1 MHCTNALTACTA
13 ARRSVA
19 LNARFHCTALTVRT
33 HSLTA
38 CAHCTHCT
46 DVCPHLHSFT
56 TALTACVRT
65 ALLDTQQRE
74 RHSPLHALPFADVHS
89 LWTVSLRHCVCTHCT
104 SIHCTSIHCT
114 SIHCA
119 HAHSLLALTLSALH
133 GTALRTRAGCLTAD

>member
-1 MHCTNALTACTA
+1 VHTLYKRAHCMHRSTQIRCTECALSLHCT
-13 ARRSVA
+13 
-19 LNARFHCTALTVRT
+19 HCA

-38 CAHCTHCT
+38 CARCTHCT

-104 SIHCTSIHCT
+104 SIHCTSIHC
-114 SIHCA
+114 A

-133 GTALRTRAGCLTAD
+133 GTTLRTRAGCLTAD